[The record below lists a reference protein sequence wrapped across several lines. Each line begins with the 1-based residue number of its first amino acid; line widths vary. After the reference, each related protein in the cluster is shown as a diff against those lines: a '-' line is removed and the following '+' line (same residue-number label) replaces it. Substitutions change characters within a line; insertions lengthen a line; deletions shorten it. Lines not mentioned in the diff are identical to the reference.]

1 MTASSWFSFNLNDFS
16 FSFLSILFE
25 GVPFLLA
32 GTLISGF
39 IDAFLPSQRLDKLLP
54 KRAGLAILLGGLLG
68 LIFPMCECGV
78 IPVIRRMIRKGLPV
92 APAMTYLL
100 AAPIVNPVVALSTY
114 AAFRGQDPA
123 TVLAFRLA
131 LGFGIACVAGAIV
144 LGLPK
149 EKILTAELVATARPV
164 RKPLMQLAVSGSGL
178 ASNETPDDN
187 FPDPSALEKAISAE
201 KPSVGQKLLAAL
213 RTACGDFLDVAFYL
227 VLGAAIT
234 AVFNTAVSREQV
246 ILPLASN
253 VWFATYALTAL
264 AGLLSLCSTS
274 DAFVAANFVAF
285 PLAAKLAFM
294 VFGPMMDLKLLFLY
308 SLVFRKRFT
317 VALAVAL
324 FVGIGLL
331 CVHLASFIQ

>member
-1 MTASSWFSFNLNDFS
+1 MSWFSFNLSDFS

-32 GTLISGF
+32 GTLLSGI
-39 IDAFLPSQRLDKLLP
+39 IDAFLPPQRLDKLFP
-54 KRAGLAILLGGLLG
+54 RRAGMAILMGGLLG
-68 LIFPMCECGV
+68 LVFPMCECGV
-78 IPVIRRMIRKGLPV
+78 IPIIRRMIRKGLPL
-92 APAMTYLL
+92 APAVTYLL
-100 AAPIVNPVVALSTY
+100 AAPIVNPIVGLSTY

-131 LGFGIACVAGAIV
+131 LGFGIACATGAIV
-144 LGLPK
+144 LRMPK
-149 EKILTAELVATARPV
+149 AKILSQELVAGAGPV
-164 RKPLMQLAVSGSGL
+164 RKPRMQLAVSRSGPEL
-178 ASNETPDDN
+178 SDTLDDN
-187 FPDPSALEKAISAE
+187 FPDPSALDDVISDE
-201 KPSVGQKLLAAL
+201 KPSFGQKLLAAL

-253 VWFATYALTAL
+253 VWLATYALTAL

-274 DAFVAANFVAF
+274 DAFIAANFVAF

-308 SLVFRKRFT
+308 NLVFRKRFT
-317 VALAVAL
+317 VTLALSL

>member
-1 MTASSWFSFNLNDFS
+1 MSWFSFNLSDFS

-32 GTLISGF
+32 GTLLSGI
-39 IDAFLPSQRLDKLLP
+39 IDAFLPPQRLDKLFP
-54 KRAGLAILLGGLLG
+54 RRAGMAILMGGLLG
-68 LIFPMCECGV
+68 LVFPMCECGV
-78 IPVIRRMIRKGLPV
+78 IPIIRRMIRKGLPL
-92 APAMTYLL
+92 APAVTYLL
-100 AAPIVNPVVALSTY
+100 AAPIVNPIVGLSTY

-131 LGFGIACVAGAIV
+131 LGFGIACATGAIV
-144 LGLPK
+144 LRMPK
-149 EKILTAELVATARPV
+149 EKILSQELVAVASPV
-164 RKPLMQLAVSGSGL
+164 RKPRMQLAVSRSGPEL
-178 ASNETPDDN
+178 DDN
-187 FPDPSALEKAISAE
+187 FPDPSALDDVISGE
-201 KPSVGQKLLAAL
+201 KPSFGQKLLAAL

-274 DAFVAANFVAF
+274 DAFIAANFVAF

-308 SLVFRKRFT
+308 NLVFRKRFT
-317 VALAVAL
+317 VALALSL

>member
-1 MTASSWFSFNLNDFS
+1 MSWFSFNLHDFS
-16 FSFLSILFE
+16 LSFLAILFE
-25 GVPFLLA
+25 GVPFLFA
-32 GTLISGF
+32 GTLLSGI
-39 IDAFLPSQRLDKLLP
+39 IDAFLPSQRLDRLLP
-54 KRAGLAILLGGLLG
+54 KHAGLAILLGGFLG

-92 APAMTYLL
+92 APAVTYLL

-123 TVLAFRLA
+123 TVLAFRVA
-131 LGFGIACVAGAIV
+131 LGFGIACMVGAVV
-144 LGLPK
+144 LRLPK
-149 EKILTAELVATARPV
+149 SKVLSEELITAASRFQ
-164 RKPLMQLAVSGSGL
+164 KPRMQLVVSRSSPL
-178 ASNETPDDN
+178 PDETSDHP
-187 FPDPSALEKAISAE
+187 FPDPSTLNDLIYVERPTFSL
-201 KPSVGQKLLAAL
+201 KLLSAL

-227 VLGAAIT
+227 ILGASIT

-274 DAFVAANFVAF
+274 DAFIAANFVAF

-317 VALAVAL
+317 ATLAVGL

-331 CVHLASFIQ
+331 CVHLARYVQ